1 MSLAKNS
8 PRDRAGPKFCQ
19 VSNGLTAKVITLD
32 DAIDGS
38 IAGGTRHAK
47 VVRHH
52 YRITSL
58 KKSHFQMSLN
68 HSIIEGAHILR
79 DFCGPKCL
87 ADLGSLEA
95 CASLTFNTSSLLV
108 V

>member
-1 MSLAKNS
+1 MILFARFYGINYNT
-8 PRDRAGPKFCQ
+8 PTQTFD
-19 VSNGLTAKVITLD
+19 GLTAKVITLD

-47 VVRHH
+47 VVRRH

-68 HSIIEGAHILR
+68 HSIIEGAPSHILR

-95 CASLTFNTSSLLV
+95 CASLTFNTSSLV
-108 V
+108 